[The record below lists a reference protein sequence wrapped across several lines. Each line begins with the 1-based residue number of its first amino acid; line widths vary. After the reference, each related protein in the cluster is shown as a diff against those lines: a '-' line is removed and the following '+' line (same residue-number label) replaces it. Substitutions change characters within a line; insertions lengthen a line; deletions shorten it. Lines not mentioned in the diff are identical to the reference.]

1 MELLFWVLIGLSVWA
16 YAGYPLLLR
25 FATIGRRAASSA
37 ASRAVQAAGQGDGW
51 PTVTVLLPAHNEEAH
66 IVGRIDNL
74 LALDYPPGRLDVV
87 VGSDGSTDDTVA
99 RVRSYTGRS
108 VRLHEAVARAGKTA
122 LLNGM
127 VRQATGEVLVFTDAN
142 CLYEPG
148 AVRALVA
155 RLAEPG
161 IDCVIGELIYVNE
174 DDPTVAAGEGL
185 YWRYENA
192 IKEMESLL
200 GGTLVANGSIYALRR
215 SRARPLPPHVS
226 DDSVNPLLILSEG
239 GRVVFERGALAR
251 ERAASSLGE
260 EFRRKSRMVT
270 RQLGSHLHV
279 RAFLWPLRPVLAFR
293 LLSHKTL
300 RWLVPVLLLAALG
313 ANLTLLDRPLYR
325 LTLGVAILFLLLAAA
340 GAWRVARG
348 LPAPAWMRLPLY
360 FSVVNGAAL
369 KGMVDFILGRHRAV
383 WRVSEST
390 RRLA

>member
-1 MELLFWVLIGLSVWA
+1 MESLFWILIGLSGWA
-16 YAGYPLLLR
+16 YAGYPLLLML
-25 FATIGRRAASSA
+25 ATAGRRASSG
-37 ASRAVQAAGQGDGW
+37 AGTRGVSAEGGGEAW

-66 IVGRIDNL
+66 IERRIDNL
-74 LALDYPPGRLDVV
+74 LALDYPWGRLDVL
-87 VGSDGSTDDTVA
+87 VGSDGSTDGTVA
-99 RVRSYTGRS
+99 RVRGYSGRG
-108 VRLHEAVARAGKTA
+108 VRLHESVVRAGKTA
-122 LLNGM
+122 LLNDM
-127 VRQATGEVLVFTDAN
+127 VRLATGEILVFTDAN
-142 CLYEPG
+142 CLYEPD

-155 RLAEPG
+155 RLAEPAV
-161 IDCVIGELIYVNE
+161 DCVIGELIYVNE
-174 DDPTVAAGEGL
+174 DDPTVASGEGL

-192 IKEMESLL
+192 IKEMESRL

-215 SRARPLPPHVS
+215 SRARPLPPQVS
-226 DDSVNPLLILSEG
+226 DDSVNPLLILRDG
-239 GRVVFERGALAR
+239 GRVVFERGAVAR

-260 EFRRKSRMVT
+260 EFRRKARMVT

-279 RAFLWPLRPVLAFR
+279 RAFLWPFRPVLAFR

-313 ANLTLLDRPLYR
+313 VNLTLLDRPLYR
-325 LTLGVAILFLLLAAA
+325 LTLGLAILFGLLTAL

-348 LPAPAWMRLPLY
+348 RRTPAWMRLPLY

-369 KGMVDFILGRHRAV
+369 KGMVDFSLGRHRAV